1 MIKYLVWKQYICDY
15 RKADQI
21 FSDNEL
27 WKSVPDRDRRE
38 LYEDIMHQLEKR
50 EKVNKNS
57 ISSIK
62 LRLLLIVTIKLLSFT
77 FIIRCRHGK

>member
-1 MIKYLVWKQYICDY
+1 MMQCVVEKQLMRVC

-50 EKVNKNS
+50 EKV
-57 ISSIK
+57 SS
-62 LRLLLIVTIKLLSFT
+62 VAS
-77 FIIRCRHGK
+77 

>member
-1 MIKYLVWKQYICDY
+1 MTLRLGFASCRNGLSSGDSVWCQKLLLYFC

-21 FSDNEL
+21 LVDNEL

-50 EKVNKNS
+50 EKVG
-57 ISSIK
+57 
-62 LRLLLIVTIKLLSFT
+62 LVSFT
-77 FIIRCRHGK
+77 VGCRSLARK

>member
-1 MIKYLVWKQYICDY
+1 MIELVCVC

-21 FSDNEL
+21 FIDNEL

-50 EKVNKNS
+50 EKVRS
-57 ISSIK
+57 FY
-62 LRLLLIVTIKLLSFT
+62 LLLVVADWPEKNTEK
-77 FIIRCRHGK
+77 G